1 MSGHGSDGDPA
12 GNLRASRNSPEH
24 PVRLSRAG
32 TRHLVARTAP
42 RRGDLA
48 LYAGGPG
55 GSGHL
60 RGTKPEPSDSPRA
73 APRAGQA
80 AWIYDE
86 FQPETGNH
94 GHAED
99 ALSMDDML
107 DAISRC

>member
-12 GNLRASRNSPEH
+12 GKLRASRNSPEH
-24 PVRLSRAG
+24 PVRLSCAG

-48 LYAGGPG
+48 LYTGGPG
-55 GSGHL
+55 GPSHL
-60 RGTKPEPSDSPRA
+60 RAPSRKPSDSPRA
-73 APRAGQA
+73 DSPAGQA
-80 AWIYDE
+80 AWIYDK
-86 FQPETGNH
+86 FQSKTGNH